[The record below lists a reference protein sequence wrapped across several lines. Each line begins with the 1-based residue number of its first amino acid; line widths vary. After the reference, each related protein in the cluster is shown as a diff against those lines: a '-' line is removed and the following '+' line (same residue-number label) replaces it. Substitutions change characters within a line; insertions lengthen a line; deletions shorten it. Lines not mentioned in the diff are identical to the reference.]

1 MQKRENQQRCEDG
14 IVRGCRGAALQAL
27 SESKLEEKKNE
38 GLREDG
44 LWVGLNSVLK
54 WRYRMDWG
62 FSGKNCGWPGAYG
75 RHSVSRGGITV
86 GQ

>member
-14 IVRGCRGAALQAL
+14 IVRGCTGAAFQAL
-27 SESKLEEKKNE
+27 SESKLKEEKN
-38 GLREDG
+38 EDG

-54 WRYRMDWG
+54 WRCRMEMG

>member
-1 MQKRENQQRCEDG
+1 MESFGVAEEPHCKRSVN
-14 IVRGCRGAALQAL
+14 L
-27 SESKLEEKKNE
+27 SLREKNE